1 MATATWPL
9 TIQRGLPGVAYGH
22 VHVAVAVNAH
32 DHDHVNVNVNELE
45 EAPGPVG
52 RGSFFDDLLSQ
63 K

>member
-1 MATATWPL
+1 LTATATATWPL

-22 VHVAVAVNAH
+22 VHVN
-32 DHDHVNVNVNELE
+32 VNVNVNELE